1 MYFDEE
7 IVLDLRLNTLDKYV
21 DYFVIVESTFT
32 HRGDKRNLKFDHKK
46 FEKFKDKIIY
56 LTFDEEPDGIEAV
69 YENDNEAEKS
79 RKYILNAAK
88 RENGQRDYILNG
100 LQNASSED
108 LILISD
114 VDEIPNLEEINLD
127 NLKEKI
133 LMFQQD
139 MFYYKFDLKLPNMVW
154 SGTKGC
160 RKKDLLSPQ
169 WLRNIKDKKYS
180 LFRLDIIFSK
190 IKYNSIKFIKN
201 GGWHFSNIKSPKE
214 IEHKLKSYLH
224 HREFDEEPL
233 SLDQID
239 NIIKNKQAIYD
250 LKVDKTVNKVGSGS
264 KLVNYSL
271 DKLPVYLKENKENY
285 FLKKFTNFIGGKYF
299 FL

>member
-7 IVLDLRLNTLDKYV
+7 VVLDLRLNTLDRYV

-32 HRGDKRNLKFDHKK
+32 HRGDRRNLKFDHKK

-56 LTFDEEPDGIEAV
+56 LTFDKEPDGIEAV
-69 YENDNEAEKS
+69 YKNDNEGEKS

-88 RENGQRDYILNG
+88 RENGQRDHIING
-100 LQNASSED
+100 LENANPED

-114 VDEIPNLEEINLD
+114 VDEIPNLEKINLK
-127 NLKEKI
+127 NLKKKI

-139 MFYYKFDLKLPNMVW
+139 MFYYRFNLKLPNIIW

-169 WLRNIKDKKYS
+169 WLRNIKDKKYPF
-180 LFRLDIIFSK
+180 FRIDIIFSK
-190 IKYNSIKFIKN
+190 TKYNSIKFIKD
-201 GGWHFSNIKSPKE
+201 GGWHFSNIKSPEE

-233 SLDQID
+233 SIDQID
-239 NIIKNKQAIYD
+239 KIIKNKQAIYD

-264 KLVNYSL
+264 KLISYNF
-271 DKLPVYLKENKENY
+271 DKLPVYLKENKEI
-285 FLKKFTNFIGGKYF
+285 FKKW
-299 FL
+299 LD

>member
-7 IVLDLRLNTLDKYV
+7 VVLDLRLNTLDRYV

-32 HRGDKRNLKFDHKK
+32 HRGDRRNLKFDHKK

-56 LTFDEEPDGIEAV
+56 LTFDKEPDGIEAV

-88 RENGQRDYILNG
+88 RENGQRDYIVNG

-139 MFYYKFDLKLPNMVW
+139 MFYYKFDLKLPNIVW

-239 NIIKNKQAIYD
+239 SIIKNKQAIYD
-250 LKVDKTVNKVGSGS
+250 LKVDKTVNKVGTGS
-264 KLVNYSL
+264 KLVNYNF
-271 DKLPVYLKENKENY
+271 DKLPIYLKENKEIY
-285 FLKKFTNFIGGKYF
+285 KKW
-299 FL
+299 LD

>member
-7 IVLDLRLNTLDKYV
+7 VVLDLRLNTLDRYV

-56 LTFDEEPDGIEAV
+56 LTFDKEPDGIEAV

-88 RENGQRDYILNG
+88 RENGQRDHIRNG
-100 LQNASSED
+100 LQKASPED

-114 VDEIPNLEEINLD
+114 VDEIPNLEELKLE

-139 MFYYKFDLKLPNMVW
+139 MFYYKFDLKLPDIVW

-160 RKKDLLSPQ
+160 RKKDLISPQ
-169 WLRNIKDKKYS
+169 WLRNVKDKKYS
-180 LFRLDIIFSK
+180 LLRLDIIFSK

-239 NIIKNKQAIYD
+239 SIIKNKQAIYD

-264 KLVNYSL
+264 KLVNYNF
-271 DKLPVYLKENKENY
+271 DKLPFYLKENKENY
-285 FLKKFTNFIGGKYF
+285 KEWLD
-299 FL
+299 

>member
-7 IVLDLRLNTLDKYV
+7 VVLDLRLNTLDSYV

-32 HRGDKRNLKFDHKK
+32 HRGDRRNLKFDHKK

-56 LTFDEEPDGIEAV
+56 LIFDKEPDGIEAV
-69 YENDNEAEKS
+69 YENDNEGEKS

-88 RENGQRDYILNG
+88 RENGQRDYIING
-100 LQNASSED
+100 LQKANPED

-114 VDEIPNLEEINLD
+114 VDEIPNLEKINLD

-139 MFYYKFDLKLPNMVW
+139 MFYYKFDLKLPNIVW

-160 RKKDLLSPQ
+160 RKKDLLTPQ

-190 IKYNSIKFIKN
+190 IKYNNIKFIKN

-239 NIIKNKQAIYD
+239 GIIKNKQAIYD
-250 LKVDKTVNKVGSGS
+250 LKVDKTVNKVGTGS
-264 KLVNYSL
+264 KLVNYSF
-271 DKLPVYLKENKENY
+271 DKLPIYLKENKENY
-285 FLKKFTNFIGGKYF
+285 KEWLD
-299 FL
+299 

>member
-7 IVLDLRLNTLDKYV
+7 VVLDLRLNTLDRYI

-32 HRGDKRNLKFDHKK
+32 HRGDKRNLKFNHKK

-56 LTFDEEPDGIEAV
+56 LTFDKEPDGIEV
-69 YENDNEAEKS
+69 VRENDNEDEKS
-79 RKYILNAAK
+79 GKYILNAAK
-88 RENGQRDYILNG
+88 RENEQRDHIANG
-100 LQNASSED
+100 LQKANSED

-114 VDEIPNLEEINLD
+114 VDEIPNLEEIKFE

-233 SLDQID
+233 TLDQID
-239 NIIKNKQAIYD
+239 NIIKSKQAIYD
-250 LKVDKTVNKVGSGS
+250 LKVDKTVNKVGTGN
-264 KLVNYSL
+264 KLVNYDF
-271 DKLPVYLKENKENY
+271 DKLPIYLKENKENY
-285 FLKKFTNFIGGKYF
+285 KEWLD
-299 FL
+299 

>member
-7 IVLDLRLNTLDKYV
+7 VVLDLRLNTLDRYV

-32 HRGDKRNLKFDHKK
+32 HRGDRRNLKFDHKK

-56 LTFDEEPDGIEAV
+56 LTFDKEPDGIEAV

-79 RKYILNAAK
+79 RKYILNAAL
-88 RENGQRDYILNG
+88 RENGQRNYIANG

-224 HREFDEEPL
+224 HREFDEKPL
-233 SLDQID
+233 SLDKID
-239 NIIKNKQAIYD
+239 SIIKNKQAIYD

-264 KLVNYSL
+264 KLINYSL

-285 FLKKFTNFIGGKYF
+285 KEWLD
-299 FL
+299 

>member
-7 IVLDLRLNTLDKYV
+7 IVLDLRLNTLDRYV
-21 DYFVIVESTFT
+21 DYFIIVESTFT
-32 HRGDKRNLKFDHKK
+32 HRGDKRNLKFNHKK

-56 LTFDEEPDGIEAV
+56 LTFDKEPDGIEV
-69 YENDNEAEKS
+69 VRENDNEDEKS
-79 RKYILNAAK
+79 GKYILNAAK
-88 RENGQRDYILNG
+88 RENEQRDHIANG
-100 LQNASSED
+100 LQKANSED

-114 VDEIPNLEEINLD
+114 VDEIPNLEEIKFE

-169 WLRNIKDKKYS
+169 WLRNVKDKKYS

-233 SLDQID
+233 TLDQID
-239 NIIKNKQAIYD
+239 NIIKSKQAIYD

-264 KLVNYSL
+264 KLVNYSF

-285 FLKKFTNFIGGKYF
+285 KEWLN
-299 FL
+299 